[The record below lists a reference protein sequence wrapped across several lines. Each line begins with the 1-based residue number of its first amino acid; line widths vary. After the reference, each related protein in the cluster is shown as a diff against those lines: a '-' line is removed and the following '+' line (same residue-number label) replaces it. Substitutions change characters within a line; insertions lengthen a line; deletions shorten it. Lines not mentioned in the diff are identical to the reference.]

1 MVSAKKETRLFRF
14 RLSKGWTQE
23 RLARTSGVSVHTI
36 AKLEQGVLRI
46 EHARLHTVLS
56 LAYALGIPMWRL
68 IDDYAES
75 EKARRVGT

>member
-1 MVSAKKETRLFRF
+1 MVEPKKETRLFRF

-23 RLARTSGVSVHTI
+23 RLARVSGVSVHTI
-36 AKLEQGVLRI
+36 AKLEQGVLKI
-46 EHARLHTVLS
+46 EHAKLHTVLS

-68 IDDYAES
+68 IDDYTES

>member
-1 MVSAKKETRLFRF
+1 MVEDKRKTRLFHF

-23 RLARTSGVSVHTI
+23 HLARTSGVSVHTI
-36 AKLEQGVLRI
+36 AKLEQGALRI
-46 EHARLHTVLS
+46 EHAKLHTVLA

-68 IDDYAES
+68 IDDYTES

>member
-1 MVSAKKETRLFRF
+1 MNGQKKETRLYRF

-23 RLARTSGVSVHTI
+23 RLAINSGVNIHTI
-36 AKLEQGVLRI
+36 EKLEQGVLKI
-46 EHARLHTVLS
+46 EHSQLRTVLA